1 MKRLDDIAGVGLDLG
16 STRIKAGLLDGRGR
30 LASVR
35 AVDAPALHGDGGIRE
50 GDAEAYAEAA
60 FGLLASVAADVAPG
74 TPLGIA
80 TQRSTFVIWERDSG
94 RPSRPMVSWQD
105 RRAAA
110 WCARHR
116 SLEPDVVR
124 RTGLLLT
131 AHYAGPKLAAMQADD
146 PALRDALRS
155 GRQLFGT
162 LESFLVWKWS
172 RERVHETDL
181 SVAARTLMVNIGD
194 GRWSDEL
201 LGHFAVPPAVLPAI
215 VPTAGRSVE
224 LGVGLRLAAT
234 VADQAAGALAV
245 LDAGSRCALV
255 NLGTGAFV
263 LRNTDDGARRREGY
277 LTAPI
282 LGGPEATRFTIE
294 GTINGAGPAL
304 DRFGNGPTALP
315 DVDPSPAAFA
325 IPDLAGLG
333 SPYWRPG
340 IGLTLSAGA
349 RALDAA
355 GRRRAVLEGLLF
367 RIAQIL
373 DELFEIAPPDRLLLA
388 GGVAREPAVPAGLA
402 TLLRRPVDVLVE
414 RESGLTG
421 AARLAAGLGP
431 FARGT
436 TRSVEPGGG
445 AYLSSKL
452 PKWSSWLESVLSG

>member
-1 MKRLDDIAGVGLDLG
+1 MKPLDDIAGVGLDLG

-35 AVDAPALHGDGGIRE
+35 AVDAPALRGDGRIRE

-60 FGLLASVAADVAPG
+60 FALLEAIAGEVPRD

-80 TQRSTFVIWERDSG
+80 TQRSTFVIWERGSG
-94 RPSRPMVSWQD
+94 RPTRPMVSWQD

-146 PALRDALRS
+146 PALRDALRA
-155 GRQLFGT
+155 GQQLFGT
-162 LESFLVWKWS
+162 LESFLTWKWS

-181 SVAARTLMVNIGD
+181 SVAARTLMVNLGD

-201 LGHFAVPPAVLPAI
+201 LGHFAVPPNVLPSI

-224 LGVGLRLAAT
+224 LDLGLRLAAT

-304 DRFGNGPTALP
+304 DRFGSGPTALP

-333 SPYWRPG
+333 SPYWRPE

-349 RALDAA
+349 RALDEA
-355 GRRRAVLEGLLF
+355 GRRRAILEGLLF

-373 DELFEIAPPDRLLLA
+373 DDLFEIAPPERILLA

-402 TLLRRPVDVLVE
+402 TLLRRPVDVLME

-421 AARLAAGLGP
+421 AARLAAGLEP
-431 FARGT
+431 FAQGAT
-436 TRSVEPGGG
+436 QSVEPGGG

-452 PKWSSWLESVLSG
+452 PKWMSWLESVLSG